1 MQNNRQSLIWNF
13 ICVLLFLMVGVV
25 RLLRPINPNCSDN
38 AVVFVLFVFSL
49 AIWTDRTRQRIAVGS
64 VGRYITAVSL
74 LILLLMILR
83 TVKFIFLS
91 DGHLLARLS
100 WYAYY
105 ISMSFLPLFLLFAVL
120 YTGRPYGYTIS
131 RKWFLLYIPATL
143 LSVLFLTNDL
153 HQKAFLFPGGI
164 HLWDDEPYRYGPVYL
179 AECIWVAVVLI
190 TILTVT
196 FKRCVIAEYRRKIW
210 MPVLPLVLGMA
221 YTVCYLFFPGALF
234 QRLYKFAEMI
244 AFIFPA
250 FLEGLIQAHLFP
262 SNDCYEN
269 LWKVSD
275 LKFGIMDK
283 NGRIV
288 YQSEKGLPVT
298 LNEVVLSEKQEVF
311 TENENLVL
319 RSSRIA
325 GGYSF
330 WFKDITE
337 INQINSE
344 LMGLGDVI
352 AEENAIL
359 EAENELSEKRSR
371 IAEQA
376 RLYNGISEDVAPQLE
391 ALSGILSS
399 PPEDEPAFQKRMKEA
414 AILQVYIKRRSNLL
428 LLSSEK
434 AFLSAMEL
442 WVSVKES
449 LSYIALADR
458 AAYGEYE
465 GDCGIETEAEKI
477 LFLYRAFEEITEAAM
492 PGLSAVFLRLG
503 FYRDAF
509 VMRIELAT
517 PSALLPGDYEPEK
530 RRQLNAEFSIETE
543 NNNLGQTENAY
554 VYVRMPVG
562 GA

>member
-1 MQNNRQSLIWNF
+1 
-13 ICVLLFLMVGVV
+13 
-25 RLLRPINPNCSDN
+25 
-38 AVVFVLFVFSL
+38 
-49 AIWTDRTRQRIAVGS
+49 
-64 VGRYITAVSL
+64 
-74 LILLLMILR
+74 
-83 TVKFIFLS
+83 
-91 DGHLLARLS
+91 
-100 WYAYY
+100 
-105 ISMSFLPLFLLFAVL
+105 
-120 YTGRPYGYTIS
+120 
-131 RKWFLLYIPATL
+131 
-143 LSVLFLTNDL
+143 
-153 HQKAFLFPGGI
+153 
-164 HLWDDEPYRYGPVYL
+164 
-179 AECIWVAVVLI
+179 
-190 TILTVT
+190 
-196 FKRCVIAEYRRKIW
+196 
-210 MPVLPLVLGMA
+210 
-221 YTVCYLFFPGALF
+221 
-234 QRLYKFAEMI
+234 MI

-391 ALSGILSS
+391 ALSEILSS
-399 PPEDEPAFQKRMKEA
+399 PPEDEPAFQ
-414 AILQVYIKRRSNLL
+414 N
-428 LLSSEK
+428 
-434 AFLSAMEL
+434 
-442 WVSVKES
+442 
-449 LSYIALADR
+449 
-458 AAYGEYE
+458 G
-465 GDCGIETEAEKI
+465 
-477 LFLYRAFEEITEAAM
+477 
-492 PGLSAVFLRLG
+492 
-503 FYRDAF
+503 
-509 VMRIELAT
+509 
-517 PSALLPGDYEPEK
+517 
-530 RRQLNAEFSIETE
+530 
-543 NNNLGQTENAY
+543 
-554 VYVRMPVG
+554 
-562 GA
+562 